1 MSATAHLSRATR
13 RSALAKLPKKAA
25 VDPRVDARLRRLTA
39 RVLDELKAPG
49 AIPSVAILAALHE
62 AREG

>member
-1 MSATAHLSRATR
+1 MSATAQLSRAAR
-13 RSALAKLPKKAA
+13 RAAQAQSPKKAA

-49 AIPSVAILAALHE
+49 TIPSVAILAALHE